1 MPCTRKNTF
10 YHRQPCDTGNYF
22 FFYQCLKAEAQ
33 RICETYSRVKHNFF
47 FSFLF
52 TTVSSVPETE
62 PGKEQ
67 VFSRSL
73 LDITDESYG
82 QGFLFQ
88 ALIFLLLHHREAVLA
103 TLICQQCSVFF
114 KLLSGIFILA
124 GTGVFKHAELMIMPL
139 VSPLQLS

>member
-1 MPCTRKNTF
+1 M
-10 YHRQPCDTGNYF
+10 
-22 FFYQCLKAEAQ
+22 
-33 RICETYSRVKHNFF
+33 
-47 FSFLF
+47 
-52 TTVSSVPETE
+52 PETE

-103 TLICQQCSVFF
+103 TLICSQCSVLF
-114 KLLSGIFILA
+114 KLLSGIFIKLA
-124 GTGVFKHAELMIMPL
+124 GTGIFKHAELMIVPLEEHL

>member
-1 MPCTRKNTF
+1 MFKNWGLENLWDLLQTKAQF
-10 YHRQPCDTGNYF
+10 VLF
-22 FFYQCLKAEAQ
+22 FFP
-33 RICETYSRVKHNFF
+33 
-47 FSFLF
+47 FLF

-103 TLICQQCSVFF
+103 TLIC
-114 KLLSGIFILA
+114 
-124 GTGVFKHAELMIMPL
+124 
-139 VSPLQLS
+139 